1 MSDTIK
7 AFWDEQF
14 ESLEPKK
21 IDESDLEISN
31 DLDEA
36 LVFLGHHAETVV
48 EVGVGSGYGVLMCH
62 MFGTK
67 VKQLIGFDP
76 SGNAIKYLQKTCQLS
91 NIDAIELHV
100 ADHTFLY
107 DLKDASVDGF
117 ISLNVLDVLTP
128 SVSDVIVDEMKRVLR
143 PGGYLVLKFNFMLD
157 AAIIE
162 RTKAEEIEDNVYAI
176 NGVLRAVNKS
186 LDEWKNL
193 FKGYDVIREGQYE
206 RIKDGPLDRVLVL
219 KKPAI

>member
-7 AFWDEQF
+7 SFWDEQF
-14 ESLEPKK
+14 KSLEPKK
-21 IDESDLEISN
+21 IDKNDLEISN

-62 MFGTK
+62 AFGRK
-67 VKQLIGFDP
+67 VNRLIGFDP
-76 SGNAIKYLQKTCQLS
+76 SKNAIEYLEKTCQLS
-91 NIDAIELHV
+91 NINAIDLHV

-107 DLKDASVDGF
+107 ELKDASVDGF

-128 SVSDVIVDEMKRVLR
+128 SVSDNIIDEMKRILK
-143 PGGYLVLKFNFMLD
+143 PGGYLVLKFNFMLND
-157 AAIIE
+157 DIIE

-176 NGVLRAVNKS
+176 NGVLRAVNRS

-193 FKGYDVIREGQYE
+193 FKGYEVIREGQYE
-206 RIKDGPLDRVLVL
+206 RIKEGPLDRVLVL
-219 KKPAI
+219 KKPL